1 VALLQI
7 IRKNGNEGFV
17 IRVFRTA
24 LLSATAV
31 SASAAYAADDAAS
44 DTDYLGGN
52 IVVTA
57 KVEGYVSE
65 DGSTATKTPTP
76 LIDVPQAVTVIT
88 RDQLDDQA
96 VAHLNDALRYVPGV
110 VLETGEGNRDQVFIR
125 GQASSADFYLDGL
138 RDDAQY
144 YRPLYNVERV
154 EVLKGANALIFGRG
168 AGGGAINRVS
178 KSADPMAMFANVSG
192 SVDNFGAWTLAADLN
207 QPLSDSVAGRINAT
221 YEEFAS
227 NRNFY
232 DGRFIGIAP
241 TLSARLGGSTRLT
254 ATYSYD
260 DDQRLNDR
268 GIPSL
273 NGRPIAGYDD
283 TLFGSSTF
291 NSNFAR
297 VHIARTR
304 VDHELSDAIS
314 VNGTLQ
320 YANYD
325 KYYSNVLPGAATA
338 TTVSLS
344 GYENGVQRENLMGQA
359 NLVAKFDTGGIGHT
373 LLFGFEAMSQ
383 DSAALRNNASF
394 AGKASV
400 TVPLAQVIA
409 VPVFTLVPQSS
420 STSDLSTVSAYAQ
433 EQLDI
438 GILQLVAGV
447 RFDRFELN
455 TLNRLTSFAA
465 NRVDERW
472 SPRFGA
478 ILKPQPNLSIYASYA
493 TSFLPQSGDQF
504 SVLSPTSAL
513 LEPEEFRNL
522 EAGIKWAIRPQLL
535 ATAAVFRLDRSN
547 TQAPDPAN
555 PGFVVLTGGTRA
567 EGIELGL
574 AGKITP
580 ALQLSLGYTYVDGE
594 IRSTTS
600 AAPAGRR
607 LAQLPRHQASAWAR
621 YDLNPRLG
629 LGLGVLHQSAQFA
642 SISNAVTLAAYT
654 RVDAA
659 VFFDVTRDV
668 ALQLNVQNLF
678 DADYYA
684 SAHGDNNIQ
693 PGLPLN
699 ARVSARMKF

>member
-1 VALLQI
+1 VLLATSAL
-7 IRKNGNEGFV
+7 
-17 IRVFRTA
+17 
-24 LLSATAV
+24 
-31 SASAAYAADDAAS
+31 SASAAYATDASEA
-44 DTDYLGGN
+44 DTDYLGAN

-57 KVEGYVSE
+57 KAEGYSSD

-96 VAHLNDALRYVPGV
+96 VAHLNDALRFVPGV
-110 VLETGEGNRDQVFIR
+110 SLETGEGNRDQVFIR

-144 YRPLYNVERV
+144 YRPLYNIERI

-178 KSADPMAMFANVSG
+178 KSADSMAMFANVSG
-192 SVDNFGAWTLAADLN
+192 SVDTFGAWTIAGDVN
-207 QPLSDSVAGRINAT
+207 QPLADGIAARLNAT
-221 YEEFAS
+221 YERFAS

-232 DGRFIGIAP
+232 HGRFIGVSP
-241 TLSARLGGSTRLT
+241 TVSARLGANTRLT

-260 DDQRLNDR
+260 DDSRLNDR

-273 NGRPIAGYDD
+273 DGRPIAGYDD
-283 TLFGSSTF
+283 TLFGDRIF

-304 VDHELSDAIS
+304 VDHQLSDAVS
-314 VNGTLQ
+314 VNATVQ

-325 KYYSNVLPGAATA
+325 KSYANVLPGAATA

-344 GYENGVQRENLMGQA
+344 GYENGVQRENLIGQA
-359 NLVAKFDTGGIGHT
+359 NLVARFDTGGIGHT

-383 DSAALRNNASF
+383 DSASLRNNASF

-409 VPVFTLVPQSS
+409 VPAFTLVPQSS
-420 STSDLSTVSAYAQ
+420 SSSDLSTLSAYAQ

-447 RFDRFELN
+447 RFDRFELD
-455 TLNRLTSFAA
+455 TLNRINSFAA
-465 NRVDERW
+465 QRSDERW

-478 ILKPQPNLSIYASYA
+478 ILKPRANLSIYASYA

-535 ATAAVFRLDRSN
+535 ATAAVFRLNRSN
-547 TQAPDPAN
+547 TQAPDPLN

-574 AGKITP
+574 AGKVSQ
-580 ALQLSLGYTYVDGE
+580 ALQLSLGYTYLDGE
-594 IRSTTS
+594 IRSTTN

-607 LAQLPRHQASAWAR
+607 LAQLPRDQASAWAR
-621 YDLNPRLG
+621 YDFSKRFG
-629 LGLGVLHQSAQFA
+629 IGAGAVYQSEQFA
-642 SISNAVTLAAYT
+642 SISNAVTLPAYT
-654 RVDAA
+654 RIDAA
-659 VFFDVTRDV
+659 LFFDLTSDI
-668 ALQLNVQNLF
+668 ALQLNVQNLL

-699 ARVSARMKF
+699 ARLSAKVKF